1 MKRSYQA
8 VFIVPTDASKVLGDY
23 GWEFDSLE
31 RLPESI
37 GEYLVGCLGLMFE
50 EEYAGIKKYTNGQ
63 ISMSIFLDDDNEVES
78 IYFQAFEIFLAK
90 IYKAC
95 QNEAVFWGGGNIYSR
110 ENKKLLVLKGHVSH

>member
-8 VFIVPTDASKVLGDY
+8 VFIVPTGASKVLGDY
-23 GWEFDSLE
+23 GWEFNSLE

-37 GEYLVGCLGLMFE
+37 GEYLVGCLGLKFE

-63 ISMSIFLDDDNEVES
+63 INMSIFLDDNNEVES
-78 IYFQAFEIFLAK
+78 IYFQAFESFLAE

-95 QNEAVFWGGGNIYSR
+95 QNEAVFSGAEIFIS
-110 ENKKLLVLKGHVSH
+110 EELKSL